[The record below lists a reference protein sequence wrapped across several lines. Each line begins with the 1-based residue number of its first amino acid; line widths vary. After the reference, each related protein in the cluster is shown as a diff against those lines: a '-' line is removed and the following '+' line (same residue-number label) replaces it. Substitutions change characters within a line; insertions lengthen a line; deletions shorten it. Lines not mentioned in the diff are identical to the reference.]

1 MGILDHLT
9 CLLRNLYAGQEATVR
24 TDHRTMHWFQIGKG
38 VRQGCILSP
47 LLFNLYAKYLKQNAG
62 LDEAQAGIKIGGR
75 NINNLRSADAMGCKG
90 HFVSLVGHIYAQ
102 LSFQAQENSL
112 SLFPLFPMQ
121 HRETALPELFSES
134 FRNE

>member
-1 MGILDHLT
+1 MRD
-9 CLLRNLYAGQEATVR
+9 
-24 TDHRTMHWFQIGKG
+24 
-38 VRQGCILSP
+38 
-47 LLFNLYAKYLKQNAG
+47 AG